1 MRRQTT
7 NVTLTNKTKMKKI
20 FTLVMLSILTMTS
33 ANAVET
39 ILWEGDY
46 NVDWDLTPADNPNR
60 EWKGLSQEDFAAMTA
75 GQKLYFYF
83 APAGEDY
90 HKYNFDNYSWNALPG
105 HEGEHDSEFG
115 FTGYVRVEF
124 IVTSDIKEAIAAG
137 GFALH
142 GHGFHVIRV
151 TKDSPETPNAILW
164 TGSQSVTGWSGD
176 DGKCLKLNFN
186 TLGITS
192 ACNLYLQLSDY
203 TGANVRLV
211 KNNGWTEYPS
221 ADYDHFQTV
230 DANGIVTIELTQDF
244 VDAVNA
250 SEYKEIVLWGNAYT
264 INVVSTSKD
273 AILQLTKGLV
283 VNVDAN
289 GYATFSS
296 AWNLDLANLPDGLE
310 AYTATLAGKTLS
322 FTQKDEA
329 VAAETGLLLKGTAW
343 YTYKVPV
350 TTVAGATIADNALK
364 SVVTPT
370 TLQSDASNYI
380 FVMKKATA
388 AGSLEFKKLSTT
400 GVTMPAN
407 KAYVQVPSSAFT
419 GAHELEITFGEEG
432 STTGIASVEKRQT
445 TTDREVY
452 NLAGQRVAQPT
463 KGLYIVNGRKVV
475 IK

>member
-1 MRRQTT
+1 
-7 NVTLTNKTKMKKI
+7 MKKLI
-20 FTLVMLSILTMTS
+20 TLVMLSILTVINAS
-33 ANAVET
+33 AAET

-60 EWKGLSQEDFAAMTA
+60 EWKGLIPADFAAMAT

-83 APAGEDY
+83 APAGEDN
-90 HKYNFDNYSWNALPG
+90 HKYNFDNYSWSALPG
-105 HEGEHDSEFG
+105 HTGEHDSEFG

-221 ADYDHFQTV
+221 ADHDHFQTV
-230 DANGIVTIELTQDF
+230 DANGIVTIKLTQDF
-244 VDAVNA
+244 VDAVNT

-310 AYTATLAGKTLS
+310 AYTGSLSGNTLS
-322 FTQKDEA
+322 FVQKTTA

-343 YTYKVPV
+343 NPYKIPV
-350 TTVAGATIADNALK
+350 TLGDAETVSGNALQAN
-364 SVVTPT
+364 VVETSRN
-370 TLQSDASNYI
+370 SDGSNSIY
-380 FVMKKATA
+380 VMKKATT
-388 AGSLEFKKLSTT
+388 AGDLKFLKLTSA
-400 GVTMPAN
+400 VNVPAN
-407 KAYVQVPSSAFT
+407 RAYVLVTGT
-419 GAHELEITFGEEG
+419 GAHELNVSFGDGE
-432 STTGIASVEKRQT
+432 TTGINAVKSDGFMMNGYYDLQGRK
-445 TTDREVY
+445 
-452 NLAGQRVAQPT
+452 VAQPT
-463 KGLYIVNGRKVV
+463 KGLYIVNGKKVV

>member
-1 MRRQTT
+1 M
-7 NVTLTNKTKMKKI
+7 
-20 FTLVMLSILTMTS
+20 
-33 ANAVET
+33 
-39 ILWEGDY
+39 
-46 NVDWDLTPADNPNR
+46 
-60 EWKGLSQEDFAAMTA
+60 
-75 GQKLYFYF
+75 
-83 APAGEDY
+83 
-90 HKYNFDNYSWNALPG
+90 
-105 HEGEHDSEFG
+105 
-115 FTGYVRVEF
+115 
-124 IVTSDIKEAIAAG
+124 
-137 GFALH
+137 
-142 GHGFHVIRV
+142 
-151 TKDSPETPNAILW
+151 
-164 TGSQSVTGWSGD
+164 
-176 DGKCLKLNFN
+176 
-186 TLGITS
+186 
-192 ACNLYLQLSDY
+192 
-203 TGANVRLV
+203 
-211 KNNGWTEYPS
+211 
-221 ADYDHFQTV
+221 
-230 DANGIVTIELTQDF
+230 TIELTQDF

-289 GYATFSS
+289 GYVTFSS
-296 AWNLDLANLPDGLE
+296 SWNLDLANLPDGLE

-380 FVMKKATA
+380 FVMKKATT

-407 KAYVQVPSSAFT
+407 KAYVQVPSSAFA